1 MAEHHGGPLSHVIDH
16 TTLELPVLG
25 TEIPLPNIMG
35 FQITR
40 FMVMEVLVAA
50 LMCLIL
56 IPLARHVAR
65 QRVTRG
71 RLWNIFETI
80 VLFIRDGIA
89 RPSIDGGHE
98 DHGPIHDHP
107 VDLDESLVDLVG
119 IHDDVHGNP
128 PDVIGP
134 GSPTTDH
141 SHHKPHA
148 KHGRLSDKYLPYLW
162 TVFFFVLFCNL
173 LGMIPG
179 CASATGDINVTGTMA
194 LLTFSVVIFAGMR
207 QMGPLGFFTNLVP
220 KMDVP
225 IVLKPFLWILMFI
238 IELAGLLIK
247 HIVLS
252 VRLFA
257 NMLAGHIVI
266 ATILGFVA
274 LGAGLF
280 TWMVTPAS
288 ILGAV
293 AISMLELLVAFL
305 QAYIFTFLSA
315 LFIGS
320 VVHSH

>member
-1 MAEHHGGPLSHVIDH
+1 MAEHGGPLDHVVDH
-16 TTLELPVLG
+16 PKLEIPIVG
-25 TEIPLPNIMG
+25 TEVPLPNIGG
-35 FQITR
+35 FQVTR
-40 FMVMEVLVAA
+40 FMVMEILVAA

-56 IPLARHVAR
+56 IPLARRIAS

-71 RLWNIFETI
+71 RFWNAFEAI
-80 VLFIRDGIA
+80 LLFIRDGIA
-89 RPSIDGGHE
+89 RPSIDGGHD
-98 DHGPIHDHP
+98 DHG
-107 VDLDESLVDLVG
+107 
-119 IHDDVHGNP
+119 
-128 PDVIGP
+128 
-134 GSPTTDH
+134 
-141 SHHKPHA
+141 HHKPHA
-148 KHGRLSDKYLPYLW
+148 KPNDIDAELVEMVGVHDDAHGNPPDLIGHGPAADAHDHHASHGRLSDKYLPYLW

-173 LGMIPG
+173 MGMLPG
-179 CASATGDINVTGTMA
+179 GASATGDINVTGTLA
-194 LLTFSVVIFAGMR
+194 LLTFAVVIIAGMR
-207 QMGPLGFFTNLVP
+207 VMGPLGFFTNLVP

-225 IVLKPFLWILMFI
+225 AILKPPLWILMFI
-238 IELAGLLIK
+238 IEVAGLLIK
-247 HIVLS
+247 HIVLA

-274 LGAGLF
+274 LAAGIF